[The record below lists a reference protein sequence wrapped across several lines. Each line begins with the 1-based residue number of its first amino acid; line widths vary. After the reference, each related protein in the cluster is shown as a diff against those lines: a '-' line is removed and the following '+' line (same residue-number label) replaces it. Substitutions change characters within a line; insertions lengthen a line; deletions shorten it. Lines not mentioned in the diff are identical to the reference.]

1 MGSLISRFR
10 KKPTTYEVLEG
21 LEKEIEALQ
30 KFRRDNVL
38 KQKSFITK
46 LMLYSILLYI
56 VTSIVFYFY
65 FFPNNW
71 RDRLLYSSPLLI
83 FPVLVWLIRKFLHW
97 FFVKR
102 IAKNDLALQDL
113 KEKRKKILEDV
124 METETYK
131 KAKQILERFDPEKFK
146 ELQTP
151 APSTPKAPS
160 PGSDMRQRVNARM
173 ATIGPTGGT
182 QPRPATPYPRSKTPG
197 MGQPMPKPY
206 TTPNMPGQMRPR
218 MLITPQQGPPSSGPP
233 SLARPIPPRD
243 RTKMDRMLEYLLGD
257 GPQHK
262 YALICQKCA
271 SHNGMALKEEFEYI
285 AYRCAY
291 CGFLNPARKERPT
304 APKLEIDSPGPSR
317 KLPSNTGIEEEGETE
332 ESSSES
338 LEEEDSTNST
348 SSTKESTQEMKVTS
362 TSALQERQAAE
373 NPDESM
379 ETDQN
384 TPAQYSD
391 NSEPDDF
398 QHVDSPKDCQGE
410 ET

>member
-10 KKPTTYEVLEG
+10 KKPTTFEVLES
-21 LEKEIEALQ
+21 LEKEIETLQ
-30 KFRRDNVL
+30 KFRRDNL
-38 KQKSFITK
+38 QKQKSFITK
-46 LMLYSILLYI
+46 LMLYSILMYI
-56 VTSIVFYFY
+56 VASVIFYFY

-113 KEKRKKILEDV
+113 KEKKKKILEDV

-131 KAKQILERFDPEKFK
+131 KAKEILERFDPERFK
-146 ELQTP
+146 EMQTP
-151 APSTPKAPS
+151 APSTPKLPS

-182 QPRPATPYPRSKTPG
+182 HPRPATPYPRAKTPG

-206 TTPNMPGQMRPR
+206 TTPNIPGQIRPR
-218 MLITPQQGPPSSGPP
+218 MLASPQQGPSS
-233 SLARPIPPRD
+233 LTRPIPPRD
-243 RTKMDRMLEYLLGD
+243 RTKMDRVLEYLLGD

-285 AYRCAY
+285 AFRCAY
-291 CGFLNPARKERPT
+291 CRFFNPARKQRPT
-304 APKLEIDSPGPSR
+304 APKLDFESPVKSLTKSGIEEEEDEETEESDTE
-317 KLPSNTGIEEEGETE
+317 SIEEEGEDKTA
-332 ESSSES
+332 
-338 LEEEDSTNST
+338 NST

-362 TSALQERQAAE
+362 TSILREEQAEE

-379 ETDQN
+379 ETDQ
-384 TPAQYSD
+384 TEPVQTQLSD
-391 NSEPDDF
+391 HSEPDDF
-398 QHVDSPKDCQGE
+398 QHIDPVEDFQEK
-410 ET
+410 T